1 MTCLN
6 PDRDQLFRL
15 AAADANTPSPRLA
28 LALLLDSQGQPSGVA
43 KNTATQPNAGA
54 LNGMIASRCKRLR
67 HANNVQRLRYLEKH
81 RALATCS
88 AGDA

>member
-1 MTCLN
+1 MTCPN

-15 AAADANTPSPRLA
+15 AAADASTPLPRSASGHRTADTAPQSTPA
-28 LALLLDSQGQPSGVA
+28 LT
-43 KNTATQPNAGA
+43 TATQPS
-54 LNGMIASRCKRLR
+54 NGTSELIASRCKRLR

-81 RALATCS
+81 RALVTYS